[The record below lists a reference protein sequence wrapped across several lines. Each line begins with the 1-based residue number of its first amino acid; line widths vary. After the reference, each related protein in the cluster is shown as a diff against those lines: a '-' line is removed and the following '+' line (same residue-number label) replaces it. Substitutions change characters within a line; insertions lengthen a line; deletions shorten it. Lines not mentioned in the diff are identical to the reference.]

1 MNHLKGTFKPSER
14 KQGKA
19 CPRGPRLPTLSY
31 SASRLTCFLP
41 ASLCLCPSLSVP
53 LSLFPSHLGFRLG
66 SGSSLTLPRGPRGIA
81 GSRGHQ
87 QERGP
92 HGVTASTQCGW
103 GHPDLPTHRLGRPP
117 WIPVPLLRW
126 PLGREAGEDRGRRS
140 RGCVGVRPRGW
151 GTRLLGFLLCLASP
165 AGSAQLLS
173 G

>member
-1 MNHLKGTFKPSER
+1 MQDSLYPDISRHVAAAPWRGRRVNHLKGTFKPSEG

-31 SASRLTCFLP
+31 SASRLTCFLL

-53 LSLFPSHLGFRLG
+53 LSLFPSHLGFPLG

-92 HGVTASTQCGW
+92 HGVTASTQCGPS
-103 GHPDLPTHRLGRPP
+103 GATPTSPP
-117 WIPVPLLRW
+117 IDS
-126 PLGREAGEDRGRRS
+126 GD
-140 RGCVGVRPRGW
+140 
-151 GTRLLGFLLCLASP
+151 LLGFLCHCC
-165 AGSAQLLS
+165 AGPWGGKRVRTGVVGAE
-173 G
+173 GVWV